1 MLENN
6 ITENKIEKEQK
17 AINLTNNIEGNDTK
31 SIDSRI
37 NKRFNYFKLEIPI
50 NKKPGKRN
58 YNEMLENSIN
68 TSKMNKNICDNNDLD
83 VSEDPD
89 EFKPFKKRE
98 KNKIYQKLLKQYK
111 EIHYYYTNNNKNEW
125 EYLEINGT

>member
-17 AINLTNNIEGNDTK
+17 AINLTNNKEGNDTK

-68 TSKMNKNICDNNDLD
+68 TSEMNKNICDYNDLD
-83 VSEDPD
+83 IWEDPD
-89 EFKPFKKRE
+89 EFKPFKKGRKI
-98 KNKIYQKLLKQYK
+98 KNI
-111 EIHYYYTNNNKNEW
+111 KN
-125 EYLEINGT
+125 Y